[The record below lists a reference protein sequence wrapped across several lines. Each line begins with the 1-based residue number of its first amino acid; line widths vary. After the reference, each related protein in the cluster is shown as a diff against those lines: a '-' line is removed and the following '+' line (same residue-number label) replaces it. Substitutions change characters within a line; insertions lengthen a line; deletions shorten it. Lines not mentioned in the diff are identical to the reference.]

1 MKLSRLV
8 RPRPHWS
15 LALALMLALGAIA
28 ALAGTAA
35 AEGVTG
41 AADDLRTGWY
51 PDEPALTPAAV
62 SGGRF
67 QQVFKASLQGQIY
80 AQPLTADGTL
90 LVVTEDD
97 RAYGLDPNS
106 GGIRWEDQLGTPV
119 NSSEAPIACTDLSP
133 HIGITGTPV
142 IDASGGIAYFVS
154 NSYIS
159 GSSGPIAWYMHALRL
174 ADGHEASGFPV
185 QISGHAQNL
194 PTVGFEATQEL
205 QRPALLL
212 MNGVIY
218 AAFGSHCD
226 KAPYEGWIAGVTTGA
241 QLVTLWA
248 SARSGASIW
257 QSGGGLLS
265 DGPGQ
270 ILLATGNDNGAPGV
284 GDPPK
289 GPGSTPPEGRLGE
302 SVVRVHAK
310 PTGGL
315 TATDFFSPFNSAQL
329 DENDVDLGSGAP
341 IALPSP
347 YFGTAAV
354 PHLLVQV
361 GKQGYVYVL
370 NRDRLGGMGQGPGGS
385 DQVVQRLGP
394 YGGVWDGSAV
404 WPGEGGYLYIP
415 GVNGGSDHLRFFKNG
430 VNEATGEPA
439 LSLAATSSEA
449 FAFGSGAPIVT
460 SNATT
465 SGSAVVWINRCTH
478 YACSEGELVAYAPVP
493 VGESLHALWRAPLG
507 AATKFSRPDASD
519 GHIYVGNHEGALLA
533 FSGPALTPSTS
544 ALDLG
549 SGTLGKPLNGVVTLT
564 NTGTRLTVSAVR
576 PPVAPFQASGL
587 PAVGSELAPG
597 QQISVRVSLDAPS
610 AGSFNGSLG
619 ITTEAGETSVAL
631 SGSLAQPVPGE
642 AAVAPQGGASASI
655 LQGAPALAA
664 GIAGAEVPASLTHL
678 RLIAST
684 SKRARQ
690 RRLPD
695 VAYVLSAASSVTLTV
710 ERRVVSHHCVRG
722 ARTCVHYRP
731 THVTLSVRGHARAN
745 VVALDLADLPAGEYR
760 LSAVAIDSAGKR
772 GSARYLAFSAT

>member
-1 MKLSRLV
+1 M
-8 RPRPHWS
+8 
-15 LALALMLALGAIA
+15 
-28 ALAGTAA
+28 
-35 AEGVTG
+35 
-41 AADDLRTGWY
+41 
-51 PDEPALTPAAV
+51 
-62 SGGRF
+62 
-67 QQVFKASLQGQIY
+67 
-80 AQPLTADGTL
+80 L

-119 NSSEAPIACTDLSP
+119 NSSEAPIECTDLSP

-174 ADGHEASGFPV
+174 TDGHEAPGFPV

-194 PTVGFEATQEL
+194 PTVEFRATQEL

-226 KAPYEGWIAGVTTGA
+226 KAPYQGWIAGVTTGA

-257 QSGGGLLS
+257 QSGGGLVS
-265 DGPGQ
+265 DAPGQ
-270 ILLATGNDNGAPGV
+270 ILLATGNDSGAPGE

-289 GPGSTPPEGRLGE
+289 GPGTTPPEGRLGE
-302 SVVRVHAK
+302 SVVRAHAK

-361 GKQGYVYVL
+361 GKQGYVCVL

-385 DQVVQRLGP
+385 D
-394 YGGVWDGSAV
+394 
-404 WPGEGGYLYIP
+404 
-415 GVNGGSDHLRFFKNG
+415 HLRFFKNG
-430 VNEATGEPA
+430 VDEATGEPA
-439 LSLAATSSEA
+439 LSLAATSSEP

-478 YACSEGELVAYAPVP
+478 YACSEGELVAYGPVP
-493 VGESLHALWRAPLG
+493 VGESLHALWRALLG

-533 FSGPALTPSTS
+533 FSGPALTPSAS

-549 SGTLGKPLNGVVTLT
+549 SRALGEPLSGVVTLT

-576 PPVAPFQASGL
+576 PPVAPFQASCL

-597 QQISVRVSLDAPS
+597 QQISVRVSLDAPV

-631 SGSLAQPVPGE
+631 SGSLAQPVPGG
-642 AAVAPQGGASASI
+642 AAAAPQGGASASI

-664 GIAGAEVPASLTHL
+664 GIAGAEVPTSLTHL
-678 RLIAST
+678 RLIASA
-684 SKRARQ
+684 SKQARH
-690 RRLPD
+690 RRPRE
-695 VAYVLSAASSVTLTV
+695 VVYVLSAASSVALTV
-710 ERRVVSHHCVRG
+710 ERPVVSHHRARG

-731 THVTLSVRGHARAN
+731 THVTLSIRGHANTN
-745 VVALDLADLPAGEYR
+745 VVALDLAHLPAGEYR
-760 LSAVAIDSAGKR
+760 LSAVAIDSAGTR
-772 GSARYLAFSAT
+772 GIARHLEFSAR

>member
-8 RPRPHWS
+8 RPRPRWS
-15 LALALMLALGAIA
+15 LALALALGAIA

-62 SGGRF
+62 SGGGF

-119 NSSEAPIACTDLSP
+119 NSSEAPIECTDLSP

-174 ADGHEASGFPV
+174 ADGHEAPGFPV

-194 PTVGFEATQEL
+194 PTVEFKATQEL

-226 KAPYEGWIAGVTTGA
+226 KTPYQGWIAGVTTGA

-257 QSGGGLLS
+257 QSGGGLVS
-265 DGPGQ
+265 DAPGQ
-270 ILLATGNDNGAPGV
+270 ILLATGNDSGAPGE

-289 GPGSTPPEGRLGE
+289 GPGTTPPEGRLGE
-302 SVVRVHAK
+302 SVVRAHAT

-430 VNEATGEPA
+430 VDEATGEPA
-439 LSLAATSSEA
+439 LSLAATSSEP

-533 FSGPALTPSTS
+533 FSGPALTPSAS

-549 SGTLGKPLNGVVTLT
+549 SQALGEPLSGVVTLT

-587 PAVGSELAPG
+587 PPVGSELAPG
-597 QQISVRVSLDAPS
+597 QQISVRVSLDAPV

-631 SGSLAQPVPGE
+631 SGSLAQPVPGG
-642 AAVAPQGGASASI
+642 AAATPQGGASASI

-678 RLIAST
+678 RLIASA
-684 SKRARQ
+684 SKQAR
-690 RRLPD
+690 RRRPRE
-695 VAYVLSAASSVTLTV
+695 VVYVLSAASSVALTV
-710 ERRVVSHHCVRG
+710 ERPVVSHHCARG

-731 THVTLSVRGHARAN
+731 THVTLSIRGHANTN
-745 VVALDLADLPAGEYR
+745 VVELDLAHLPAGEYR
-760 LSAVAIDSAGKR
+760 LSAVAIDSAGTR
-772 GSARYLAFSAT
+772 GIARHLEFSAR